1 MSKVSRRD
9 FLKFTGLGA
18 AFAAGS
24 VGTLMRTE
32 SGHAA
37 EATPAEKLR
46 ILGAKESTT
55 ICCYC
60 SVGCGGLT
68 SVVDGKMVNFEGDP
82 DHPVNQGGMCSK
94 GIAQFQVLMTYDPET
109 GELVENP
116 RRITKPMYR
125 APGGTEWE
133 EITWEKAI
141 AEVAKRIKDTR
152 DRTFIEKD
160 ENGVTVNRLE
170 SIANMGGAALDNEEC
185 APLAKFAR
193 SLGIVYLEHQARI

>member
-24 VGTLMRTE
+24 VGTLLNAE

-60 SVGCGGLT
+60 SVGCGGLV

-94 GIAQFQVLMTYDPET
+94 GIAQFNVVMTYNPET
-109 GELVENP
+109 GELEENP
-116 RRITKPMYR
+116 NRVTKPRYR
-125 APGGTEWE
+125 AAGSSEWE

-141 AEVAKRIKDTR
+141 TEIAKRVKDTR

-160 ENGVTVNRLE
+160 DKGVTVNRCE
-170 SIANMGGAALDNEEC
+170 AIANMGGAALDNEEC
-185 APLAKFAR
+185 APLSKFAR
-193 SLGIVYLEHQARI
+193 ALGVVFLEHQARI